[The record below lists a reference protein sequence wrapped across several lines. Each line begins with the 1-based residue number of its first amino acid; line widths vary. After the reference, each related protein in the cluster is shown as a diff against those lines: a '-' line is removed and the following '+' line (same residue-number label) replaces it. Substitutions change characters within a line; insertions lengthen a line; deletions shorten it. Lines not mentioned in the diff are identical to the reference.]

1 MASLTHIPERTC
13 IVCRKKKPKETLFRL
28 YKREDGIFDADIK
41 QMIESRGIYICKID
55 SCLSQLLVGSGKN
68 KKGFKQVSVA
78 PETVTMLKEK
88 LS

>member
-13 IVCRKKKPKETLFRL
+13 ITCRKKKPKESLFRF
-28 YKREDGIFDADIK
+28 YKTKDGTFDVDIE
-41 QMIESRGIYICKID
+41 QVLQGRGVYICKID
-55 SCLSQLLVGSGKN
+55 SCLSQLLVGAGKN

-78 PETVTMLKEK
+78 PETVTMLKDK

>member
-13 IVCRKKKPKETLFRL
+13 IVCRKKNAKATFFRL
-28 YKREDGIFDADIK
+28 YKLEDGSFGADIE
-41 QMIESRGIYICKID
+41 QTLEGRGMYVCKTD
-55 SCLSQLLVGSGKN
+55 SCLSQLLVGTGKN

-78 PETVTMLKEK
+78 AETVTMLKEK